1 MNAPG
6 IRLAVGEA
14 RLRQLVL
21 DVATRPERWLALV
34 RYDADRRWYQR
45 LARDEDHEVWL
56 LSWLPGQR
64 TGFHDHGSS
73 GGAFT
78 VVQGCLRERAAYGG
92 RPDPVGAARMPAR
105 VARAARFPKGDDRH
119 SRKEVVRLKGHA

>member
-1 MNAPG
+1 MDAPG
-6 IRLAVGEA
+6 TRLAVGEA

-56 LSWLPGQR
+56 LSWLPGQH

-73 GGAFT
+73 AGAF
-78 VVQGCLRERAAYGG
+78 A
-92 RPDPVGAARMPAR
+92 
-105 VARAARFPKGDDRH
+105 
-119 SRKEVVRLKGHA
+119 VVRGT

>member
-6 IRLAVGEA
+6 TRLAVGEA

-45 LARDEDHEVWL
+45 LART
-56 LSWLPGQR
+56 R
-64 TGFHDHGSS
+64 ITRS
-73 GGAFT
+73 G
-78 VVQGCLRERAAYGG
+78 C
-92 RPDPVGAARMPAR
+92 
-105 VARAARFPKGDDRH
+105 
-119 SRKEVVRLKGHA
+119 

>member
-6 IRLAVGEA
+6 TRLAVGEA
-14 RLRQLVL
+14 GLRQLVL
-21 DVATRPERWLALV
+21 DVAIRQERWLALV
-34 RYDADRRWYQR
+34 
-45 LARDEDHEVWL
+45 VWL

-92 RPDPVGAARMPAR
+92 RPDPVGAARMPG
-105 VARAARFPKGDDRH
+105 P
-119 SRKEVVRLKGHA
+119 VRS